1 MLQDTDSC
9 CSFFARYALSIV
21 LPVHGTRVLYNEIS
35 TTIEQ
40 PMQMSL
46 MMGVGHA
53 CEHWEHDHIAIL
65 VPTTPSTNYIIAS
78 IEASIQKRMS
88 N

>member
-9 CSFFARYALSIV
+9 FFARYALRVV
-21 LPVHGTRVLYNEIS
+21 LAVHGTRVLYNEIS

-65 VPTTPSTNYIIAS
+65 VPATPSTNYIIAS
-78 IEASIQKRMS
+78 IEASIQK
-88 N
+88 